1 MTQDVR
7 FAVAF
12 RQQSN
17 RVRSLHVS
25 LALQL
30 IKNSSLNLGMPLPR
44 RTVSY
49 W

>member
-1 MTQDVR
+1 MAQDVR
-7 FAVAF
+7 FAVAIRYSF
-12 RQQSN
+12 RPL
-17 RVRSLHVS
+17 RVS